1 MSTLSSTSAA
11 SREHGLRAIPQVTRE
26 LVREAVNHDVMGM
39 AAEMSYRFLLALPP
53 LLIVIAALSG
63 FVADWTG
70 VTDPVGEIMADIGTA
85 LPSDAAS
92 VLEGQL
98 RQVLDRP
105 SGGLVSIGVVVAL
118 WAASGG
124 TRAVMKGMNRA
135 YSVAETRPLWRKYL
149 VALAMT
155 LLLSAAV
162 LGGFLL
168 LVVGQFFVEE
178 IAEAL
183 FGQQAWAHT
192 AVSLAR
198 WPIAALLVVVGTALL
213 YWAAPNER
221 VPFRWV
227 TPGSLL
233 FVLLWVIATAGFALY
248 FEYYGSYD
256 QTYGALAG
264 VIVLLLWLYVTSAV
278 LLIGAELNAILARR
292 AGERPPDE
300 PEVERFVA
308 A

>member
-1 MSTLSSTSAA
+1 MSTLSSTSTA
-11 SREHGLRAIPQVTRE
+11 SREHGLRAIQQVIRE
-26 LVREAVNHDVMGM
+26 LVREANDHDVTGM
-39 AAEMSYRFLLALPP
+39 AAEMSYRFLLAIPP

-70 VTDPVGEIMADIGTA
+70 VTDPVGEIMADIRAA

-92 VLEGQL
+92 VIEGQL
-98 RQVLDRP
+98 RQVLERP
-105 SGGLVSIGVVVAL
+105 SGGLVSIGVVAAL

-124 TRAVMKGMNRA
+124 ARAVMKGMNRA
-135 YSVAETRPLWRKYL
+135 YSVTETRPWWRKYL
-149 VALAMT
+149 VALGLT
-155 LLLSAAV
+155 LLLSVAV
-162 LGGFLL
+162 LGGFML

-178 IAEAL
+178 VAEVL
-183 FGQQAWAHT
+183 FGEQEWART

-198 WPIAALLVVVGTALL
+198 WPVAALLVVVGTAFL

-233 FVLLWVIATAGFALY
+233 FVLLWVIVTAGFGVY
-248 FEYYGSYD
+248 VEYYGSYD

-264 VIVLLLWLYVTSAV
+264 VIVMLLWLYVTSAV

-292 AGERPPDE
+292 AGEVPPDE
-300 PEVERFVA
+300 PEVERSVA